1 MHNYRF
7 FKINEFDCSHT
18 GFNQMDPEFIRK
30 LDILRERC
38 GFPFVINSGYRDAT
52 HPIEAKKAKPGMH
65 SQGIAADIKVNNGI
79 QRRKVVE
86 EALKLDFGGVGV
98 ANGFVHVDSRSTTPV
113 MWVY

>member
-1 MHNYRF
+1 MN
-7 FKINEFDCSHT
+7 
-18 GFNQMDPEFIRK
+18 PEFIHK

-52 HPIEAKKAKPGMH
+52 HPIEARKTTPGTH
-65 SQGIAADIKVNNGI
+65 AQGIAADIKVNNGT

-86 EALKLDFGGVGV
+86 EAIKLNFKGIGV
-98 ANGFVHVDSRSTTPV
+98 AHSFVHVDDRSTTPV